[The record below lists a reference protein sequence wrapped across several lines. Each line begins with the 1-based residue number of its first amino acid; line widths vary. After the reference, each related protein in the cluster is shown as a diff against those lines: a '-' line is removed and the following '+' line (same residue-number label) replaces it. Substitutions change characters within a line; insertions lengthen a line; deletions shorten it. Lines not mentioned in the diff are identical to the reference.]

1 LGASGGSAATRDRE
15 EGTAARAARRRFIT
29 AYASIGSMNRW
40 SQYYFWFFYLTPQAV
55 ERI

>member
-1 LGASGGSAATRDRE
+1 MAAHATI
-15 EGTAARAARRRFIT
+15 A
-29 AYASIGSMNRW
+29 SMNRW